1 VAIAKIRKVRTHK
14 TDGARKISKGSA
26 HCLTKRTQLTTEEE
40 EEEGIVLISV
50 SGGAI
55 LMNAEILK
63 DSGAY

>member
-1 VAIAKIRKVRTHK
+1 
-14 TDGARKISKGSA
+14 
-26 HCLTKRTQLTTEEE
+26 LTKRTQLTTEEE